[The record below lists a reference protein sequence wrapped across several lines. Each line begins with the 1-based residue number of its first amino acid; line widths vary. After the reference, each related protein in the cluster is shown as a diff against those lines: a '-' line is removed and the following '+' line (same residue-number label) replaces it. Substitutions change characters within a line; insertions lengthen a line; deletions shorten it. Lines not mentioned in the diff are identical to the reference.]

1 MRCDVLAKKPT
12 EIDYINGYIHRLG
25 EKYHVATPENSRLWQ
40 RVRNLLHESI

>member
-1 MRCDVLAKKPT
+1 MYWPEPT